1 MRDSSP
7 VDFRGN
13 AVDYKSHADVLTS
26 CNMSFRKRTSH
37 SFLTAGNSLLYSTAP
52 FSCPLFFPLNS
63 KAALHCDH

>member
-26 CNMSFRKRTSH
+26 CNMSFRKRTSQF
-37 SFLTAGNSLLYSTAP
+37 FLAGNYLLYSTAR

-63 KAALHCDH
+63 RAALHCDH